1 MQTATAER
9 RKIVTKIPADPA
21 KAARFDPNR
30 PLRVAA
36 YCRVSTDLDDQ
47 LNSYETQKAYY
58 TEYIRKNPKWRFA
71 GIYADEGISGTQ
83 VKKRESF
90 LRMISDCENGK
101 IDLILIKSVSRYAR
115 NIVDCISYI
124 RILKSLGIAIYF
136 EEQNINTLTEDSE
149 TYIGIYGVLAQAE
162 SENMS
167 ANIKWGIR
175 KWMESGSYNC
185 NFNLLGYRRDKLTK
199 EIVIIPEEAD
209 AVKKI
214 YSLEKYVGD
223 ILYQKSF
230 HPNLISKKVIRNCG
244 EMDRYMVS
252 KNHPAI
258 IDRETA
264 WLAKKKMSKRSSKR
278 RSSENCIT
286 ELGKYSGKYA
296 LSELLFCGVCGSPF
310 RRKTWTRN
318 GVKKI
323 YWRCLYH
330 MEKGNDAC
338 PQSKGIE
345 EHILHAAICRGLT
358 KSIPC
363 ENDVR
368 NTVKTLLAYSLS
380 DNRLLLEYRS
390 LENMIN
396 ELKAKTETA
405 EKMCLA
411 TGGNKG
417 LYIEEIKKCYALIA
431 DVRNQMTELKTQID
445 KSLEHKT
452 ELEKIDACISDEE
465 IGFTEYNDEIIRY
478 LVSSITVTEDMKI
491 VITLKGGVKITEPI
505 YA

>member
-1 MQTATAER
+1 MSEEVIGRTF
-9 RKIVTKIPADPA
+9 I
-21 KAARFDPNR
+21 RFYNK
-30 PLRVAA
+30 LRQNENALLK
-36 YCRVSTDLDDQ
+36 D
-47 LNSYETQKAYY
+47 
-58 TEYIRKNPKWRFA
+58 
-71 GIYADEGISGTQ
+71 SG
-83 VKKRESF
+83 
-90 LRMISDCENGK
+90 
-101 IDLILIKSVSRYAR
+101 
-115 NIVDCISYI
+115 
-124 RILKSLGIAIYF
+124 
-136 EEQNINTLTEDSE
+136 
-149 TYIGIYGVLAQAE
+149 
-162 SENMS
+162 
-167 ANIKWGIR
+167 
-175 KWMESGSYNC
+175 
-185 NFNLLGYRRDKLTK
+185 
-199 EIVIIPEEAD
+199 
-209 AVKKI
+209 
-214 YSLEKYVGD
+214 
-223 ILYQKSF
+223 
-230 HPNLISKKVIRNCG
+230 
-244 EMDRYMVS
+244 
-252 KNHPAI
+252 
-258 IDRETA
+258 
-264 WLAKKKMSKRSSKR
+264 
-278 RSSENCIT
+278 ENCIT
-286 ELGKYSGKYA
+286 ELGKYSGKYT

-358 KSIPC
+358 KSIPS

-396 ELKAKTETA
+396 ELKAKAETA

-411 TGGNKG
+411 TGGNKD
-417 LYIEEIKKCYALIA
+417 LYIEIIKKCYASIA
-431 DVRNQMTELKTQID
+431 DVRNQMVELKAQID
-445 KSLEHKT
+445 KSPEHKT

>member
-1 MQTATAER
+1 MNRMRLEIGGYS
-9 RKIVTKIPADPA
+9 KTKVSEEKCPSHSMSEEVIGRTLICFYN
-21 KAARFDPNR
+21 K
-30 PLRVAA
+30 LRQNENALLK
-36 YCRVSTDLDDQ
+36 D
-47 LNSYETQKAYY
+47 
-58 TEYIRKNPKWRFA
+58 
-71 GIYADEGISGTQ
+71 SG
-83 VKKRESF
+83 
-90 LRMISDCENGK
+90 
-101 IDLILIKSVSRYAR
+101 
-115 NIVDCISYI
+115 
-124 RILKSLGIAIYF
+124 
-136 EEQNINTLTEDSE
+136 
-149 TYIGIYGVLAQAE
+149 
-162 SENMS
+162 
-167 ANIKWGIR
+167 
-175 KWMESGSYNC
+175 
-185 NFNLLGYRRDKLTK
+185 
-199 EIVIIPEEAD
+199 
-209 AVKKI
+209 
-214 YSLEKYVGD
+214 
-223 ILYQKSF
+223 
-230 HPNLISKKVIRNCG
+230 
-244 EMDRYMVS
+244 
-252 KNHPAI
+252 
-258 IDRETA
+258 
-264 WLAKKKMSKRSSKR
+264 
-278 RSSENCIT
+278 ENCIT

-358 KSIPC
+358 KSIPS

-396 ELKAKTETA
+396 ELKAKAETA

-411 TGGNKG
+411 TGGNKD
-417 LYIEEIKKCYALIA
+417 LYIEIIKKCYASIA
-431 DVRNQMTELKTQID
+431 DVRNQMGKLKAQID
-445 KSLEHKT
+445 KSPEHKT

-465 IGFTEYNDEIIRY
+465 IGFTEYNDEIMRY